1 MPTISARKSD
11 LSGALTRLSRV
22 VEKRNTIPILSNFL
36 LTVDQGKLTVTATD
50 LDLEARTTIDCSG
63 DLTTQGGFTV
73 PAGPLSDIV
82 RKLPDGDISLSWD
95 GDKGRATVKAG
106 RSRFELMTLP
116 AEDFPE
122 FGASEFQHS
131 FTAQADALATIFD
144 GTSFAMSSEETRYYL
159 NGVYLHT
166 IDKGDGVKLRGVATD
181 GHRLSSRD
189 VPAPDGASG
198 MPGII
203 VPRKCVGEIVKL
215 AKDVKEIA
223 VDISPAKIRL
233 TFGTTTLTSKLV
245 DGSFPDYQR
254 VIPASNKLR
263 AVVDNEALAA
273 AADRVSLVSSE
284 KGRAV
289 KLSFGETLRIEAT
302 DPERGSAAD
311 EVDLEEATASPVEIG
326 FNARYLADTLANLP
340 KGGVSIALSDGSSP
354 TLFQPADDADSLLVL
369 MPMRV

>member
-50 LDLEARTTIDCSG
+50 LDMEARTTIDCAG

-82 RKLPDGDISLSWD
+82 RKLADGDIALSWD
-95 GDKGRATVKAG
+95 TDTGRATVKAG

-116 AEDFPE
+116 ADDFPE
-122 FGASEFQHS
+122 FGKAEFQHS
-131 FTAQADALATIFD
+131 FTLQAEALAAIFE
-144 GTSFAMSSEETRYYL
+144 GTAFAVSTEETRYYL

-166 IDKGDGVKLRGVATD
+166 IDTGDGEKLRGVATD
-181 GHRLSSRD
+181 GHRLSRRD
-189 VPAPDGASG
+189 VQAPDGASG
-198 MPGII
+198 MPGVI
-203 VPRKCVGEIVKL
+203 VPRKCVAELIRL
-215 AKDVKEIA
+215 AKDAKEVT
-223 VDISPAKIRL
+223 VDVSPAKVRA
-233 TFGTTTLTSKLV
+233 TFGTTTLTSKLI

-254 VIPASNKLR
+254 VIPTTNKLR
-263 AVVDNEALAA
+263 AVLDNEALAA

-284 KGRAV
+284 KGRAL
-289 KLSFGETLRIEAT
+289 KLSFGETLRVEAT
-302 DPERGSAAD
+302 NPETGSAAD
-311 EVDLEEATASPVEIG
+311 EVDLEEATANPVEIG
-326 FNARYLADTLANLP
+326 FNARYLADALANLP
-340 KGGVSIALSDGSSP
+340 KGKVSISLADGSSP
-354 TLFQPADDADSLLVL
+354 TLLQPADDADSLIVL